1 MNAGE
6 FREAGHRVVDLLAE
20 YLEKIEERPVFPDVQ
35 PATLTKLFAEALPQ
49 DPSSCGV
56 GSG

>member
-6 FREAGHRVVDLLAE
+6 FREVGHRVVDLLAE
-20 YLEKIEERPVFPDVQ
+20 YLEKIEERPVFPDAQ
-35 PATLTKLFAEALPQ
+35 PAALTKPLRRGTASGSQF
-49 DPSSCGV
+49 CGV